1 MQRCRVVLSDVDRPC
16 DTSALVPCDDAETAS
31 AVETVRSRLLRRRR
45 SLLDRAA
52 KTRDLD
58 KIVAALRRLQNPHL
72 GAYRAPSLDVLIS
85 EPFNGIACATAPA
98 SPAAARHA
106 VRTMF
111 GTTPPVKIVRA
122 LGAFGEPA
130 LAAAVRA
137 GVRIAIVP
145 EERRYS
151 EFSPAVAKLVPG
163 IDDWSA
169 PPSGLFVVEEK
180 RVLLRSKAMAM
191 TAAHEFAHA
200 LDSVLA
206 SRPRSYFSYE
216 SEELRYYFGTA
227 TGFVNEYAASG
238 LDEYFAES
246 VRAYLEINDSRCAW
260 LPLTRLDLHVRD
272 PRMFALIERL
282 FASAFAV
289 RERRSSV
296 RS

>member
-1 MQRCRVVLSDVDRPC
+1 MPRSRVVLADVDRPS
-16 DTSALVPCDDAETAS
+16 DTSALVPCDDAVTAS
-31 AVETVRSRLLRRRR
+31 AIETVRSRLLRRRR
-45 SLLDRAA
+45 SLLERDA
-52 KTRDLD
+52 KPRDLD

-72 GAYRAPSLDVLIS
+72 AAYRAHSADVLIS
-85 EPFNGIACATAPA
+85 EPFNGMACATAPA
-98 SPAAARHA
+98 KPAIARRA
-106 VRTMF
+106 VRSMF
-111 GTTPPVKIVRA
+111 GMTPPVKIVRA
-122 LGAFGEPA
+122 LAAFGEAA
-130 LAAAVRA
+130 LAAAVSA
-137 GVRIAIVP
+137 DVRISIVP
-145 EERRYS
+145 ESRRFS
-151 EFSPAVAKLVPG
+151 EYSPAVAKLVPG

-206 SRPRSYFSYE
+206 KRPRSYFSYE
-216 SEELRYYFGTA
+216 SEELRHYFGTA

-272 PRMFALIERL
+272 PRMFALIDRL
-282 FASAFAV
+282 FASSFAMS
-289 RERRSSV
+289 EPRSSV